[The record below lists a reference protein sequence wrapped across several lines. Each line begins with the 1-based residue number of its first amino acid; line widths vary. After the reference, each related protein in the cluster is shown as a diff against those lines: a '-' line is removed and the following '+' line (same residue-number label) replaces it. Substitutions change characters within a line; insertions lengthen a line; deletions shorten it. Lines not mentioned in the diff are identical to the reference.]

1 MVCMTIKRII
11 HGQEMVKALYVSVD
25 GLDFFLS
32 SDCEQHEEYI
42 NRMMERYEKLIDM
55 GTYTL
60 KQLYEIYSIY
70 ENNKTRLKQVSLK
83 QWRFY
88 HATQYALSKVLSR
101 KELSEYI

>member
-1 MVCMTIKRII
+1 MVCVTMKRII
-11 HGQEMVKALYVSVD
+11 HGQEMVKTWYVSVD
-25 GLDFFLS
+25 GLNFFLS

-42 NRMMERYEKLIDM
+42 NRTIEQYEKLIDM

-88 HATQYALSKVLSR
+88 HATQYALSKVFI
-101 KELSEYI
+101 KEGIK